1 MLAETLEL
9 HNKYK
14 YFRFLLAHN
23 GYDLFRNNKN
33 DIDIETFFDNL
44 NYIYYMQF
52 KINQPWRNCRS
63 ARARLLKKFEKKKYE
78 FAIRRYFCYDI
89 KF

>member
-14 YFRFLLAHN
+14 YFSFLLAHN

-44 NYIYYMQF
+44 NYIYYMQLTLNNHGE
-52 KINQPWRNCRS
+52 ITEVQ
-63 ARARLLKKFEKKKYE
+63 EQDY
-78 FAIRRYFCYDI
+78 
-89 KF
+89 

>member
-14 YFRFLLAHN
+14 YFSFLLAHN

-33 DIDIETFFDNL
+33 EIDIETFFDNL

-52 KINQPWRNCRS
+52 KIKQSWRNYRS
-63 ARARLLKKFEKKKYE
+63 TRARLLKRFEIFLGKRVSGVVHG
-78 FAIRRYFCYDI
+78 FGL
-89 KF
+89 